1 MKNILL
7 VLICLIMS
15 NIETKSKEKNYP
27 LIPYPQKV
35 EWLDGVFQIS
45 EKTTIYS
52 EYRNLN
58 NYFIEQ
64 LESFTGL
71 VLKQNSNNPHV
82 NEILFKVDGDID
94 KTNKEAY
101 KINVDADKIEITGAS
116 ETGLFRGIQTLF
128 QLISPSA
135 KTNKNNVVVE
145 ISCCNISDKPFFSW
159 RGLNLD
165 CCRHFME
172 KDFIKRYIDILAYY
186 KFNTFHWHLTE
197 DQGWRIQIKKYPK
210 LTEIGAWRK
219 EADGSIYGGFYTQ
232 EDIKE
237 IVAYAESRYINVVP
251 EIEMPGHALASL
263 ASYPGNSCTGGPF
276 EVTNLWGVFSD
287 IYCAGNDSTFIF
299 LQNIIDEVIEL
310 FPGKYIHIG
319 GDEAPKDRWE
329 ECPKCQAR
337 IKAEGLKDEHEL
349 QSYFIKRMSSY
360 INSKG
365 KEVIGWDE
373 ILQGGLAPGAIVQS
387 WQSFQ
392 GAIEAAKLGHYT
404 ICSPTS
410 HTYFDYDQDDFDL
423 RNVYSFKP
431 IPEELSGEEK
441 KYVLGSEANM
451 WTERAPQETID
462 SKLFPRLLALIEVLW
477 NNPENKN
484 YEEFYSRL
492 QESYKDL
499 SALGIKYG
507 REGKVMTHSTL
518 FDSLKNEFSIKIEQ
532 GQKDIEIR
540 YTINGN
546 EPDANSTLYSSPIR
560 IKENSIIKVAAFND
574 SHPIGKQF
582 TLAFN
587 FHKAVNSKI
596 VLNNKYDERYN
607 AGGANGLIDGVR
619 GTNNFRD
626 KLWQG
631 YEGVD
636 FEGVID
642 LGAEKEISK
651 VIPKFFF
658 DSNSWIFLPTKVEI
672 SLSTDNVNYTST
684 KTIVNDVPMKNSEI
698 LQKEFAAKFDNQK
711 ARYVKV
717 KAQSIKVCPDWHP
730 GAGSKA
736 WLMIDE
742 IIVE

>member
-1 MKNILL
+1 MKKVFVVFIC
-7 VLICLIMS
+7 VLMAM
-15 NIETKSKEKNYP
+15 IETKAKENNYP
-27 LIPYPQKV
+27 LIPIPQKV
-35 EWLDGVFQIS
+35 EWINGKFQIS
-45 EKTTIYS
+45 NRTSVNS
-52 EYRNLN
+52 ENIKLK
-58 NYFIEQ
+58 NYFTSQ
-64 LESFTGL
+64 FKTLTGL
-71 VLKQNSNNPHV
+71 VIIPNPTNNTGNKIIFHIDNS
-82 NEILFKVDGDID
+82 LD
-94 KTNKEAY
+94 KSNKEAY
-101 KINVDADKIEITGAS
+101 TFSVTSDKIEITGAS

-135 KTNKNNVVVE
+135 KTDKKNDVVE
-145 ISCCNISDKPFFSW
+145 IPCCNISDKPVFSW

-165 CCRHFME
+165 CCRHFMD

-197 DQGWRIQIKKYPK
+197 DQGWRIEIKKYPK

-219 EADGSIYGGFYTQ
+219 EADGSTYGGFYTQ

-237 IVAYAESRYINVVP
+237 IVAYAESRFINVVP

-263 ASYPGNSCTGGPF
+263 ASYPENSCTGGPF

-287 IYCAGNDSTFIF
+287 IYCAGNDSTFVF
-299 LQNIIDEVIEL
+299 LQNVLDEVIDL

-319 GDEAPKDRWE
+319 GDEAPKDRWV

-337 IKAEGLKDEHEL
+337 IKTEGLKDEHEL
-349 QSYFIKRMSSY
+349 QSYFIKRISSY

-423 RNVYSFKP
+423 RNVYSFRP
-431 IPEELSGEEK
+431 IPEGLSDEEK
-441 KYVLGSEANM
+441 KYVLGGEANM

-462 SKLFPRLLALIEVLW
+462 SKLFPRILALTEVLW

-484 YEEFYSRL
+484 YDEFYSRL
-492 QESYKDL
+492 QDSYKDL

-518 FDSLKNEFSIKIEQ
+518 YDNSKNEFLIKIEL

-540 YTINGN
+540 YNINGG

-560 IKENSIIKVAAFND
+560 IKENSIIKVAAFKD

-582 TLAFN
+582 ILAFD

-596 VLNNKYDERYN
+596 MLKNQYDKRYN
-607 AGGANGLIDGVR
+607 AGGENGLIDGVR

-631 YEGVD
+631 FEGVD
-636 FEGVID
+636 FDGVID

-658 DSNSWIFLPTKVEI
+658 DSNSWIFLPTNVEI
-672 SLSTDNVNYTST
+672 SLSTDNVNYTGT
-684 KTIVNDVPMKNSEI
+684 KTIVNNVPMKNSEI
-698 LQKEFAAKFDNQK
+698 LQKEFAVEFDNQK

-717 KAQSIKVCPDWHP
+717 KAQNIKVCPDWHP

-742 IIVE
+742 IVVE